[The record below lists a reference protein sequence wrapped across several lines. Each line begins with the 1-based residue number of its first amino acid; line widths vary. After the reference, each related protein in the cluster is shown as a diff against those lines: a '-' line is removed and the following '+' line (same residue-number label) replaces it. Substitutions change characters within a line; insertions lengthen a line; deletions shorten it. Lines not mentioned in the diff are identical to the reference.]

1 MGLRNER
8 LLQQLLS
15 QDHKKPLDDLLEL
28 ARTFEAAER
37 ESLKR
42 ASDSDRKGTDSG
54 SSVAATKPK
63 PQNPTKNQRTSANPK
78 RPSSYQPAIPCA
90 SCGGAHLRS
99 TCRFRTAKC
108 RHCGKIGH
116 IAKVCRSTAAM
127 QEISPELSLDSA
139 VITVSKA
146 TDSEDQ
152 HILPVFQTKFM
163 SLKVASISMAGME
176 N

>member
-15 QDHKKPLDDLLEL
+15 QYHKKPLDALLEL
-28 ARTFEAAER
+28 ARTFKAAKR

-42 ASDSDRKGTDSG
+42 ACDSDRKGTDSG

-63 PQNPTKNQRTSANPK
+63 PQNPTKNQRTIANPK
-78 RPSSYQPAIPCA
+78 RPSSYQLAIPCA
-90 SCGGAHLRS
+90 SCGGVYIRS

-116 IAKVCRSTAAM
+116 IAKVCRSTAAV
-127 QEISPELSLDSA
+127 QEVSPELSLDSA
-139 VITVSKA
+139 VISYC
-146 TDSEDQ
+146 
-152 HILPVFQTKFM
+152 
-163 SLKVASISMAGME
+163 
-176 N
+176 